1 MCRHSDTSQKPY
13 KYRNITFFNIATFH
27 YSIHNQHAIIKL
39 SAKKD
44 KAFITPVEKDC
55 RILVNGGPITAETPL
70 EHNDRIVVG
79 STHIWIFQNP
89 LEKGI
94 DKKQYP
100 PITYDYAQEEIA
112 AKAGISIQSGDS
124 ADVALL
130 HEDLIGNLVFEN

>member
-1 MCRHSDTSQKPY
+1 ML
-13 KYRNITFFNIATFH
+13 TFHATFH
-27 YSIHNQHAIIKL
+27 YRIHNQHAIIKL
-39 SAKKD
+39 SNKKD

-55 RILVNGGPITAETPL
+55 RILVNGAPINGETPL

-94 DKKQYP
+94 EKKTYP

-112 AKAGISIQSGDS
+112 AKAGI
-124 ADVALL
+124 
-130 HEDLIGNLVFEN
+130 GNLKANIFKHIGSKKNAYI